1 MYGTVARMRIK
12 PGQKQAL
19 LGIVG
24 GWNRERRPKVKGAQ
38 TGYILFP
45 DGDPNQAIMMAVFD
59 DKDSYMAN
67 AADPNQDEWYPR
79 FRKLLDVDPEWTDG
93 EIQEG

>member
-1 MYGTVARMRIK
+1 MYGTVARMRVK

-19 LGIVG
+19 LGIVQE
-24 GWNRERRPKVKGAQ
+24 WNRERRPKVKGAQ

-45 DGDPNQAIMMAVFD
+45 DSDPNQAIMMAVFD
-59 DKDSYMAN
+59 DKDTYKAN
-67 AADPNQDEWYPR
+67 AADPGQDEWYQR
-79 FRKLLDVDPEWTDG
+79 FRELLDADPEWTDG